1 MKSLKVVALF
11 LAVIMMSTGLSA
23 CGGDKKEEKKTTTQ
37 SKPADTS
44 KNEEKEEKEEA
55 PVENTDEE
63 PNIVDKLK
71 AILSIGYAGA
81 DNHGTTIYWA
91 TDADV
96 SFGLLLAVSADQSQK
111 ISFVG
116 YIQEDGTKLT
126 ITDDKT
132 GNARTVEVQ
141 PIEVD
146 GQAGIQMTDE
156 DGDITALFPVP
167 VDQVIDAM
175 FEAEAN

>member
-1 MKSLKVVALF
+1 M
-11 LAVIMMSTGLSA
+11 
-23 CGGDKKEEKKTTTQ
+23 
-37 SKPADTS
+37 
-44 KNEEKEEKEEA
+44 
-55 PVENTDEE
+55 
-63 PNIVDKLK
+63 
-71 AILSIGYAGA
+71 
-81 DNHGTTIYWA
+81 
-91 TDADV
+91 
-96 SFGLLLAVSADQSQK
+96 LAVSADQSQK

>member
-1 MKSLKVVALF
+1 MLLSWWVPVF
-11 LAVIMMSTGLSA
+11 PLAAAI
-23 CGGDKKEEKKTTTQ
+23 KKKRKKTTTQ

-44 KNEEKEEKEEA
+44 KNEEKEEKEEKEVA

-81 DNHGTTIYWA
+81 DNLGTTIYWA